1 MKYIFSLAV
10 VLMVLSSCKNST
22 NSYSFSKAEKAYEK
36 NQTAENTQ
44 MLKDAY
50 IAYAAEHPE
59 DTNTIVERFHKM
71 SDILMKNEQPE
82 AAIEINELLVKD
94 YFEHDSS
101 VKTIENLM
109 NAYEAFAYS
118 NQDDEKA
125 PAYLEKAAEM
135 ARSLG
140 KPDKAI
146 SYYDLIFKKYP
157 GTIYAPRALFLK
169 AFTTESMLN
178 NKKVAKNLYQMFINE
193 FPDDE
198 FADDAQ
204 FLLDNIDK
212 TDEEIL
218 KSFDK
223 K

>member
-1 MKYIFSLAV
+1 
-10 VLMVLSSCKNST
+10 MVLSACKN
-22 NSYSFSKAEKAYEK
+22 NANNPSFSAAEKAYEK
-36 NQTAENTQ
+36 SQTAENTLK
-44 MLKDAY
+44 LKDAY
-50 IAYAAEHPE
+50 IKYAAEHPE
-59 DTNTIVERFHKM
+59 DTNKVVEIFHKM
-71 SDILMKNEQPE
+71 SGILMQNEQPG
-82 AAIEINELLVKD
+82 AAIELNELLVKD

-109 NAYEAFAYS
+109 NAYEAFAFSYP
-118 NQDDEKA
+118 NDEKA

-140 KPDKAI
+140 QPDKAI
-146 SYYDLIFKKYP
+146 SYYDRIFQKYA
-157 GTIYAPRALFLK
+157 GTKYAPRALFLK
-169 AFTTESMLN
+169 AFTAESMLN
-178 NKKVAKNLYQMFINE
+178 NKKVAKQLYQMFISE

-212 TDEEIL
+212 SDEEIL
-218 KSFDK
+218 KSFEK